1 MHLAILHEPGL
12 PGLVLLPPI
21 DYSDVLVFATVDAV
35 CGKDVA
41 NQTVFQHSP
50 LENCVLTV
58 RHIQVDIFCSG
69 LLQSLCSM
77 GKRTATRADII
88 HDENIPPG
96 NFLRRCQLQP
106 FNFAGTPIPMLDS
119 EDVLCIEKIGIP
131 LGSSFIWITQEK
143 IFTSN
148 SGDRFVN
155 VLIRLHNTTIVDK
168 GRSHIGV
175 RVENLDAAEMKC
187 VYEIREPLQCE
198 YFIVVLHSV
207 HSGVRDVRHHKQY
220 LSVYPHGRAD
230 VVHEIPQG
238 HILCV
243 AVVLP
248 SDDDIAGV

>member
-1 MHLAILHEPGL
+1 MLEPCGPYAATDSFTMHLSILHEPGL

-131 LGSSFIWITQEK
+131 LGSSVNHFNVNTSSSFFTLSILAFGMYGITSS
-143 IFTSN
+143 I
-148 SGDRFVN
+148 
-155 VLIRLHNTTIVDK
+155 
-168 GRSHIGV
+168 
-175 RVENLDAAEMKC
+175 
-187 VYEIREPLQCE
+187 
-198 YFIVVLHSV
+198 
-207 HSGVRDVRHHKQY
+207 
-220 LSVYPHGRAD
+220 
-230 VVHEIPQG
+230 
-238 HILCV
+238 
-243 AVVLP
+243 
-248 SDDDIAGV
+248 